1 MTPNRNERLTVL
13 RFAELCSVSA
23 GRKKKKGKKKLLKG
37 VLIVLTRSECTHRE
51 FREKCFQSGDEEV

>member
-23 GRKKKKGKKKLLKG
+23 GRKKKEKKLLKR